1 MTNIIRGKV
10 IKFLEGNDY
19 KIVANIGV
27 NSEVTVGMPFIVYYE
42 GAEVIDPE
50 TNEDLG
56 KLEYVKAKVKV
67 SQVAEKYCIL
77 ESDEIT
83 VTKPSMLESMMLS
96 QRALHGT
103 RAKKPLKLA
112 RGKDKEDVSKIEEE
126 IIIGDL
132 VRSDLSR

>member
-10 IKFLEGNDY
+10 IRFLEGNDY

-42 GAEVIDPE
+42 GDEVIDPE
-50 TNEDLG
+50 TEERLG

-83 VTKPSMLESMMLS
+83 VNPPSLIVKIMGS
-96 QRALHGT
+96 QSDLRGT
-103 RAKKPLKLA
+103 RVKKPLKLA
-112 RGKDKEDVSKIEEE
+112 RSKDNVSEFDEE